1 MVFWAIQESGCRCRA
16 SGAVFDG
23 EVGEANCQNCQV
35 RGDDSGKSAQGAIGR
50 IVRQL
55 LKIIMIFCENL
66 RNVLCNIKCGPYFLG
81 KEAQ

>member
-1 MVFWAIQESGCRCRA
+1 
-16 SGAVFDG
+16 
-23 EVGEANCQNCQV
+23 V
-35 RGDDSGKSAQGAIGR
+35 RGDDSGKSAEGGFWR

-81 KEAQ
+81 LEAQ